1 MYSTK
6 SSYLCSKIPAAFQC
20 TATQLSWQQLCTLG
34 SVALCCRRQGS
45 LKLRNRAMTQRSN
58 SACCPEI
65 RMKAASRSIEHCSF
79 RKSGD
84 PIGSQT
90 VAGSALSSTGHIWK
104 KKNHN
109 SVSQQCTGRPKSSIK
124 TKNTGMCVCV
134 RNWFRSPT

>member
-104 KKNHN
+104 KKITTQYPSNALGDRN
-109 SVSQQCTGRPKSSIK
+109 LVSKLKIQACA
-124 TKNTGMCVCV
+124 CV
-134 RNWFRSPT
+134 

>member
-58 SACCPEI
+58 SACPEI
-65 RMKAASRSIEHCSF
+65 LMKAASRSIEHCSF

-104 KKNHN
+104 KKITTQYPSNALGDRN
-109 SVSQQCTGRPKSSIK
+109 LVSKLKIQACA
-124 TKNTGMCVCV
+124 CV
-134 RNWFRSPT
+134 

>member
-65 RMKAASRSIEHCSF
+65 LMKAASRSIEHCSF

-104 KKNHN
+104 KKITTQYPSNALGDRN
-109 SVSQQCTGRPKSSIK
+109 LVSKLKIQACA
-124 TKNTGMCVCV
+124 CV
-134 RNWFRSPT
+134 

>member
-58 SACCPEI
+58 SACPEI
-65 RMKAASRSIEHCSF
+65 LMKAASRNIEHYSF
-79 RKSGD
+79 HKSGD
-84 PIGSQT
+84 PIGSQA
-90 VAGSALSSTGHIWK
+90 VAGSALSSTGHIW

-124 TKNTGMCVCV
+124 AKNTGMCVCV